1 MSDSF
6 EVTSDNGSE
15 LRAFVSLHEVGKF
28 ALVVQDNYVRAPEVS
43 VYLTPKQ
50 AIDLAEH
57 LVAFARVEIDK
68 AEEPTD
74 RFAMGTPSVD
84 HAGKNKEDE

>member
-6 EVTSDNGSE
+6 EATSDNGSE
-15 LRAFVSLHEVGKF
+15 LRAFVSLYEVGKF
-28 ALVVQDNYVRAPEVS
+28 ALVVQDDYVRAPEVS

-57 LVAFARVEIDK
+57 LVAFARAEIDK
-68 AEEPTD
+68 EEEPTD

-84 HAGKNKEDE
+84 HAGENKEGE